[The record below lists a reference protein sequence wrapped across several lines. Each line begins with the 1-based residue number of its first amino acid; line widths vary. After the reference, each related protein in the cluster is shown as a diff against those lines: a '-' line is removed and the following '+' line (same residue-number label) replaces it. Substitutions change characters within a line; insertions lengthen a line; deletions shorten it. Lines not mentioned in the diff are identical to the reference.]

1 MSKVVVVGIG
11 TRGDV
16 APLTGVGRRLQDEGH
31 EVVVAAHDLFA
42 DMITGCGLRFR
53 RMEAD
58 LGLDVDLSHANPV
71 ELVKAIYAPSGVRA
85 IGRGMLAA
93 LRDEPADVLLLSPL
107 AEFAGHQLAEAKAVP
122 SVGMRL
128 QPLSPTG
135 DYPPAVLGAWSVGS
149 FGNRMVGSLATG
161 LIDRFYTRSVGT
173 FRTDL
178 GLPKASARALRWR
191 RTGSG
196 WPVLYGYSPTVVPRP
211 GDWRPG
217 LDVVGY
223 WWPAL
228 PTSWRP
234 PRELARFLDAGYPPV
249 FIGFG
254 SMITGTDRAARLS
267 ELVQRAL
274 RGAGARGVIQ
284 AGWAGLDVHGD
295 DLLTIG
301 DVPHE
306 WLFPRVAAVV
316 HACGAGT
323 TAAGLRA
330 GVPAVAVPFG
340 TGDQPFWAQ
349 RLRRLG
355 VSAATV
361 PQRTLTEDDLTAAI
375 RTALTDTTLHDNAS
389 RLAARIA
396 QEDGAL
402 QVVTTV
408 ERLTH

>member
-31 EVVVAAHDLFA
+31 EVVLAAHALFA

-58 LGLDVDLSHANPV
+58 LGLDEDLSRATPL
-71 ELVKAIYAPSGVRA
+71 ELVKAIYAPSGIRA
-85 IGRGMLAA
+85 IGQGMLAA

-107 AEFAGHQLAEAKAVP
+107 AEFAGHQLAEAKAIP
-122 SVGMRL
+122 SIGVRL
-128 QPLSPTG
+128 QPLSPTR
-135 DYPPAVLGAWSVGS
+135 DYPPAVLGAWSAGS
-149 FGNRMVGSLATG
+149 FGNRAVGRLGAG
-161 LIDRFYTRSVGT
+161 LIDRLYTRPMAT
-173 FRTDL
+173 FRAELDL
-178 GLPKASARALRWR
+178 PQASARTLRR
-191 RTGSG
+191 HRTRSG
-196 WPVLYGYSPTVVPRP
+196 WPVLYGYSPSVVPRP

-228 PTSWRP
+228 PTSWQP
-234 PRELARFLDAGYPPV
+234 PRELTRFLDAGAPPV

-254 SMITGTDRAARLS
+254 SLITGTDQATRLS
-267 ELVQRAL
+267 ELVQQAL
-274 RGAGARGVIQ
+274 RAVGARGVIQ
-284 AGWAGLDVHGD
+284 AGWAGLGVHGD
-295 DLLTIG
+295 DMLTIG

-306 WLFPRVAAVV
+306 WLFPRVGAVV

-330 GVPAVAVPFG
+330 GAPAVAVPFG
-340 TGDQPFWAQ
+340 TGDQPFWAG
-349 RLRRLG
+349 RLRRSG
-355 VSAATV
+355 VSAATI
-361 PQRTLTEDDLTAAI
+361 PQRRLTADNLTAAV
-375 RTALTDTTLHDNAS
+375 RAALTDTTLHDNAR
-389 RLAARIA
+389 RLAALIA

-408 ERLTH
+408 KRLTH